1 MNAAVEDAH
10 ALTADCAPNRSGI
23 AMMKTTII
31 VLSICVPKFAS
42 DEADSR
48 NQTP

>member
-10 ALTADCAPNRSGI
+10 ALAADSASDRPSI
-23 AMMKTTII
+23 AMMKIGII